1 VSQITRF
8 LISHGGLFLFLIVF
22 ADQSGLPLPA
32 VPWLLASGAL
42 AADKQLNLVA
52 VICWAAIGSLA
63 ADALWFYIG
72 RRGKSRIFRAFPRL
86 QAVRPGAHKR
96 ITTRLIL
103 RGARTLTVAK
113 FLPFGTVVPLRAGAL
128 SRPAPLFLLVDAFC
142 SFFYAGVYV
151 LLGLVFHN
159 QLERVV
165 AIIRNMGAIALMLL
179 IIAVAAYFSYEIV
192 KRRRISQGSAHTKPE
207 TWSELND
214 TIDSNKILREAH
226 TAHSMQ
232 CSPPRRN
239 GGCTRFSR
247 LRPPPVAQV
256 CASLLVLSPEKR
268 VLKYTSRL

>member
-1 VSQITRF
+1 MSQITRF

-42 AADKQLNLVA
+42 AAGRQLNLVA

-72 RRGKSRIFRAFPRL
+72 RRGKSRIFPAFPRL

-128 SRPAPLFLLVDAFC
+128 SRPAPLFLLVDALC
-142 SFFYAGVYV
+142 SFFYAGVFV

-165 AIIRNMGAIALMLL
+165 AIMRNISMPVGTA
-179 IIAVAAYFSYEIV
+179 
-192 KRRRISQGSAHTKPE
+192 RRGIWRKGSWKAKGHTKPE
-207 TWSELND
+207 TCSELND

-226 TAHSMQ
+226 TAHSVQ
-232 CSPPRRN
+232 CSPPRRT
-239 GGCTRFSR
+239 GGCSRFSR
-247 LRPPPVAQV
+247 LRPPPVVQV
-256 CASLLVLSPEKR
+256 CASLPVLTPKNGF
-268 VLKYTSRL
+268 

>member
-1 VSQITRF
+1 MNQITRF

-42 AADKQLNLVA
+42 AAGRQLNLVA

-128 SRPAPLFLLVDAFC
+128 SRPAPLFLLVDALC
-142 SFFYAGVYV
+142 SFFYAGVFV

-165 AIIRNMGAIALMLL
+165 AIMRNMGAIALMLL

-192 KRRRISQGSAHTKPE
+192 KRRRISQGSARSGLLRGPNFGRSVPPHPDPLNASRDSQEGDMAEGIVESERAYKP
-207 TWSELND
+207 
-214 TIDSNKILREAH
+214 
-226 TAHSMQ
+226 
-232 CSPPRRN
+232 
-239 GGCTRFSR
+239 
-247 LRPPPVAQV
+247 
-256 CASLLVLSPEKR
+256 
-268 VLKYTSRL
+268 LKPDQN